1 MDHHARGTFAG
12 LRAGRLVET
21 GVEVAARRRGGEP
34 ERMLLVRLLAGGP
47 VVRQRWHLLPGAL
60 AGNTVGR
67 IGPVGLEVKLLV
79 GVSKA
84 VEIMRGTEIRLD
96 IAPEVGF
103 QSRDIAT

>member
-12 LRAGRLVET
+12 LRARRLVKA

-34 ERMLLVRLLAGGP
+34 ERMLLVRLLNRGP
-47 VVRQRWHLLPGAL
+47 VVRQRRHLLPGAL

-67 IGPVGLEVKLLV
+67 IGPVRLEMKLLV

-84 VEIMRGTEIRLD
+84 VEIMRGTEIRLN
-96 IAPEVGF
+96 IAPEVGL
-103 QSRDIAT
+103 QCRDI